1 MRLPD
6 VLGVVGALVVGGVL
20 ALVLLASALGQQPA
34 LPTPAPRTLPPIPTP
49 TRDAL
54 ATATPT
60 ASPAGPATPVEGL
73 AIGERAPDFEVT
85 LIDGSVMSTADFNG
99 PLWINFM
106 ATWCPQ
112 CAEELPMM
120 QRFAPHLDGQMTLL
134 LVDVGEDRETVRS
147 FVRSLD
153 FELPVGVDED
163 GTVQRQWGAYAL
175 PVHYWLDAE
184 GIVRSIVFGG
194 APEEIFIQSITEV
207 VPEFSAEQ

>member
-20 ALVLLASALGQQPA
+20 ALVLLAGALGQQPA
-34 LPTPAPRTLPPIPTP
+34 LPTPAPRTPPPIPTP
-49 TRDAL
+49 TRDAS

-60 ASPAGPATPVEGL
+60 ASPTSLATPVEGL
-73 AIGERAPDFEVT
+73 ALGQRAPDIEVT
-85 LIDGSVMSTADFNG
+85 LIDGSLMSTADFSG

-120 QRFAPHLDGQMTLL
+120 QRFSPQLDGLMTML
-134 LVDVGEDRETVRS
+134 LVDVGEDRETVRN

-153 FELPVGVDED
+153 FELPVGVDQD
-163 GTVQRQWGAYAL
+163 GAVQRQWGAYAL

-194 APEEIFIQSITEV
+194 APEEIFIQAITEV
-207 VPEFSAEQ
+207 VPEFSADE

>member
-6 VLGVVGALVVGGVL
+6 ILGVVGALVVGGVL
-20 ALVLLASALGQQPA
+20 ALVLLIGALGQQPA
-34 LPTPAPRTLPPIPTP
+34 LPTPAPRTPPPIPTP
-49 TRDAL
+49 TRDAS

-60 ASPAGPATPVEGL
+60 PSTGAPATPVEGL
-73 AIGERAPDFEVT
+73 GIGQRAPDFEVT
-85 LIDGSVMSTADFNG
+85 LTDGSVLSTADFNG

-112 CAEELPMM
+112 CVEELPMM
-120 QRFAPHLDGQMTLL
+120 QRFSPRLDGLMTTL
-134 LVDVGEDRETVRS
+134 LVDVGEDRETVRA

-153 FELPVGVDED
+153 VDLPVGVDED

-194 APEEIFIQSITEV
+194 APEEIFIQAITEV
-207 VPEFSAEQ
+207 VPEFSAEE

>member
-20 ALVLLASALGQQPA
+20 ALVLLAGALGQQPA
-34 LPTPAPRTLPPIPTP
+34 LPTPAPRTPPPIPTP
-49 TRDAL
+49 TRDAS

-60 ASPAGPATPVEGL
+60 GSPDVPATPVEGL
-73 AIGERAPDFEVT
+73 AIGQRAPDIEVT
-85 LIDGSVMSTADFNG
+85 LTDGSLMSTADFNG

-120 QRFAPHLDGQMTLL
+120 QRFSPQLEGQMTML
-134 LVDVGEDRETVRS
+134 LVDVGEDRETVRN
-147 FVRSLD
+147 FIRSLD
-153 FELPVGVDED
+153 FDLPVGVDED
-163 GTVQRQWGAYAL
+163 GTVQRRWGAYAL

-194 APEEIFIQSITEV
+194 APEEIFIQAITEV
-207 VPEFSAEQ
+207 VPEFSAEE

>member
-49 TRDAL
+49 TRDAS

-60 ASPAGPATPVEGL
+60 ATPAVPATPVEDL

-85 LIDGSVMSTADFNG
+85 LLDGSVMSTADFNG

-106 ATWCPQ
+106 TTWSPQ
-112 CAEELPMM
+112 SSEELPMM
-120 QRFAPHLDGQMTLL
+120 QRFSPKLEGQMTML
-134 LVDVGEDRETVRS
+134 LVDVGEDRETVRNFIS
-147 FVRSLD
+147 SLD
-153 FELPVGVDED
+153 FELPVGVDQD

-207 VPEFSAEQ
+207 VPEFSAE